1 VLSDNFTEDMKRLR
15 LFSFL
20 TLTAV
25 MLLLCACATTAS
37 KEDRA
42 QQATAHYHLG
52 VSYLNDN
59 NIQPA
64 FVEFQKA
71 LELNPDDRDV
81 LNAIGVVYLLKLQDY
96 PKAIEFFQKALKVDK
111 GFSEALNN
119 LGFAYERTG
128 KYEEAVASYKAALS
142 NLLYRN
148 AEKAFNNLGRA
159 YYRMKRYDDALD
171 AYREAVKRSSDFHLP
186 YYGLALGYNALGRYG
201 EAATALKKAL
211 EMDPEFKGDKEK
223 AISSL
228 RERKL
233 LFKGEEEKDIDD
245 LLEIMNY

>member
-1 VLSDNFTEDMKRLR
+1 MKRPRFPGR
-15 LFSFL
+15 LLFL
-20 TLTAV
+20 LFTI
-25 MLLLCACATTAS
+25 MLFISACATTS
-37 KEDRA
+37 KEDKA

-52 VSYLNDN
+52 ISYLNDN

-81 LNAIGVVYLLKLQDY
+81 LNAIGVVYLLKLEDY
-96 PKAIEFFQKALKVDK
+96 PKAIEYFQKSLKVDK
-111 GFSEALNN
+111 NFSEASNN
-119 LGFAYERTG
+119 LGFAYEKAG
-128 KYEEAVASYKAALS
+128 KYDEAVASYRAALS

-186 YYGLALGYNALGRYG
+186 YYGLALCYNALGRYG
-201 EAATALKKAL
+201 EAATALKKAV
-211 EMDPEFKGDKEK
+211 EMDPGYRGDKEK
-223 AISSL
+223 AIKDL
-228 RERKL
+228 TERKL
-233 LFKGEEEKDIDD
+233 LLKGEEERDIDD